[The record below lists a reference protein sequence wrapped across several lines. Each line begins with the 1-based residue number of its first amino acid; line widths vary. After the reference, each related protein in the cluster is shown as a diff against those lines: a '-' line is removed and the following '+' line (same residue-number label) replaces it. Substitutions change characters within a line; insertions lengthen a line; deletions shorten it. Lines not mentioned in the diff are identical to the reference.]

1 MVRDIDTFVVCCQWC
16 LSFPPKAKN
25 EDILAA
31 QLVCQSEKCKWLWPF
46 RPNPSFYNGEQQ
58 RLLNWIKLDW
68 DEKTGTNMSAHE
80 REKHLHFLPGGSDR
94 RSFLRPGFNPP
105 LKAKSWLGAWRHVS
119 MCSSGLSTLNNRVGI
134 IHILHSSRFTI
145 LTLNRNQLFESHYS
159 INPLYK
165 KKMRV
170 KFWPQND
177 PKSPT
182 NFELSF
188 TQNVVNLVQC
198 VVVHLGVVWTLE
210 YEQISMIE
218 RLPPSL
224 LTAVMNA
231 HWFSF
236 VENWVD
242 FSCIRNRLEVR
253 FICSMRDM
261 VGHKKEFAGWL
272 VCNLLTRS
280 RP

>member
-1 MVRDIDTFVVCCQWC
+1 
-16 LSFPPKAKN
+16 
-25 EDILAA
+25 
-31 QLVCQSEKCKWLWPF
+31 
-46 RPNPSFYNGEQQ
+46 
-58 RLLNWIKLDW
+58 
-68 DEKTGTNMSAHE
+68 MSACAAV
-80 REKHLHFLPGGSDR
+80 GC
-94 RSFLRPGFNPP
+94 
-105 LKAKSWLGAWRHVS
+105 RHS
-119 MCSSGLSTLNNRVGI
+119 IIEWGLSIFYTQVDLLFSHWTEINFLNHTTLSI
-134 IHILHSSRFTI
+134 PYIH
-145 LTLNRNQLFESHYS
+145 
-159 INPLYK
+159 K
-165 KKMRV
+165 KKLRV
-170 KFWPQND
+170 KLGPKND
-177 PKSPT
+177 PKWPH

-253 FICSMRDM
+253 FICSMRNM